1 MEKIFKLIAQM
12 VGMVILAGLLLLV
25 LWGIVKL
32 FIFLIT
38 IFSIVIGFALA
49 LIIAVGLIV
58 VLFQTIKELLCGK
71 DTDKKKQ

>member
-1 MEKIFKLIAQM
+1 MEKILIGLWKM
-12 VGMVILAGLLLLV
+12 IGIVILTGLLLLA
-25 LWGIVKL
+25 LWGVVKL

-71 DTDKKKQ
+71 DTDKK

>member
-12 VGMVILAGLLLLV
+12 VGMVILAGLLLLA
-25 LWGIVKL
+25 LWGIIKL

-38 IFSIVIGFALA
+38 IFSIVIGVALA

-58 VLFQTIKELLCGK
+58 VLFQTIKEILYGK
-71 DTDKKKQ
+71 DKNKKTQ